1 MGMQRLGPKKR
12 RRLERLTGRKVEIAK
27 VGGGLP
33 HGWAKVWF
41 EGEVYTMSDGPP
53 FVNYHT
59 GEVEQQTT
67 REYSTPKG
75 QRKVEHFGDVCVT
88 TYE

>member
-1 MGMQRLGPKKR
+1 MGMQCLGPKKI
-12 RRLERLTGRKVEIAK
+12 RRLERLTGRKVAEAK

-33 HGWAKVWF
+33 HQWAKVWF
-41 EGEVYTMSDGPP
+41 DGEEAAPP

-67 REYSTPKG
+67 HEYPTPKG
-75 QRKVEHFGDVCVT
+75 QRKVEYFDAVCVT